1 MGEYCYACEQRQDRI
16 NKLEK
21 LVDETGVTDRA
32 NGILVEHNQSLQAKV
47 EELTATNND
56 AYSRGWVDALAE
68 AHEWNNPTTALTEQ
82 DDG

>member
-1 MGEYCYACEQRQDRI
+1 MCEYCYACKQRQDRI
-16 NKLEK
+16 EKLEK

-32 NGILVEHNQSLQAKV
+32 NGILVEHNQSLQTKV
-47 EELTATNND
+47 EELTAANND

-68 AHEWNNPTTALTEQ
+68 AHQWSNPTTAPKES